1 MIDLRPHYNVSP
13 FFFFFVYITI
23 IGFGVGIRSKRFALI
38 LHDGIVT
45 TVLTDD
51 GMDEC
56 ENTTADKLVEI
67 LTPEVQKIEG
77 IDGNSNSFD
86 FSSLS
91 EEQQQ
96 QILTVGGGLV
106 LAIALFSMVTGN
118 DVAGS
123 SSSIASSAAATA
135 TDSSSGPS
143 LLQLYGST
151 KF

>member
-1 MIDLRPHYNVSP
+1 MFLFSSSFILL
-13 FFFFFVYITI
+13 

-45 TVLTDD
+45 NVLTDD

-56 ENTTADKLVEI
+56 ENTTADRLVEI
-67 LTPEVQKIEG
+67 LTPEDQKRKG
-77 IDGNSNSFD
+77 IDNNSDSFD

-96 QILTVGGGLV
+96 QILIVGGGLV
-106 LAIALFSMVTGN
+106 LAVALFSMITGN
-118 DVAGS
+118 DVSGS
-123 SSSIASSAAATA
+123 SSIIASSAAATA
-135 TDSSSGPS
+135 TVAATHDSSSGPS

>member
-1 MIDLRPHYNVSP
+1 MFLLFC
-13 FFFFFVYITI
+13 FFLYITI

-67 LTPEVQKIEG
+67 LTPEVQERNG
-77 IDGNSNSFD
+77 IDTDSNSFD

-96 QILTVGGGLV
+96 QILIVGGGLV
-106 LAIALFSMVTGN
+106 LATALFSMVTGN

-123 SSSIASSAAATA
+123 SSSSVASSAAATA
-135 TDSSSGPS
+135 IDSSSGPS

>member
-1 MIDLRPHYNVSP
+1 MFLFSSSL
-13 FFFFFVYITI
+13 YITK

-38 LHDGIVT
+38 LLNGIVT
-45 TVLTDD
+45 NVLTDD

-67 LTPEVQKIEG
+67 LTPEDQKRKG
-77 IDGNSNSFD
+77 IDNNSDSFD
-86 FSSLS
+86 FSSIS

-96 QILTVGGGLV
+96 QILIVGGGLV

-123 SSSIASSAAATA
+123 SSSVASSAAATA
-135 TDSSSGPS
+135 TAATAATRDSSSGPS

>member
-1 MIDLRPHYNVSP
+1 
-13 FFFFFVYITI
+13 
-23 IGFGVGIRSKRFALI
+23 
-38 LHDGIVT
+38 
-45 TVLTDD
+45 
-51 GMDEC
+51 MDEC

-67 LTPEVQKIEG
+67 LTPEDQEGKG
-77 IDGNSNSFD
+77 IDNDSNSFD

-96 QILTVGGGLV
+96 QLLIAGGGLV
-106 LAIALFSMVTGN
+106 LAMALFSMVTGN

-123 SSSIASSAAATA
+123 SSSVVSSVAATA
-135 TDSSSGPS
+135 IDSSSGPS